1 MSYWVS
7 LCWSGH
13 ALKKP
18 ITCLLTFRPMLRFQV
33 FSMFCFVFSCLYLP
47 EIQSV
52 NEFAAFI
59 ICAGIGIMMPWCE
72 VKKKRNG
79 GLCELIKS
87 TLHLSR
93 FQCFNYGKIRPQV
106 LTALSHLI
114 VRKSRSENNIGGNT
128 NIITVDKELTCPI
141 ISRSF
146 VASHIV
152 EPARMAECHSRTK

>member
-7 LCWSGH
+7 LCWSVH
-13 ALKKP
+13 ELRKP
-18 ITCLLTFRPMLRFQV
+18 NSCLLAFRPILRFSV
-33 FSMFCFVFSCLYLP
+33 FSMFCFVSSCLCL
-47 EIQSV
+47 
-52 NEFAAFI
+52 FAAFI
-59 ICAGIGIMMPWCE
+59 TCDGIGIMMLWCE
-72 VKKKRNG
+72 VKKTRNG
-79 GLCELIKS
+79 GLYELIKS

-93 FQCFNYGKIRPQV
+93 FQCFNYGKTRPQV
-106 LTALSHLI
+106 LRALSHLI

-152 EPARMAECHSRTK
+152 EPARMEECHSRTK